1 MLISY
6 NEACAKDCSTL
17 EQDLELCE
25 RAGFDCIELRLDMLR
40 VSSREYAQAA
50 MTIVDADR
58 RWVSQIQSVY
68 RALYSQLDRSAGGC
82 SGGRQAAAPE
92 AAAVVRD
99 VISAGTLMEDVKR
112 TIHLQPELAS
122 YLHSRRGQAEL
133 HRLLK

>member
-50 MTIVDADR
+50 MTSWPPFSKPAACVPTPSTPFTSTRNFSAR
-58 RWVSQIQSVY
+58 RTP
-68 RALYSQLDRSAGGC
+68 RS
-82 SGGRQAAAPE
+82 GRRPCWK
-92 AAAVVRD
+92 
-99 VISAGTLMEDVKR
+99 SST
-112 TIHLQPELAS
+112 
-122 YLHSRRGQAEL
+122 
-133 HRLLK
+133 